1 MGHKLHGVLNLTK
14 IPKRLI
20 TENKNGEK
28 VLWVDIVPNRGGA
41 DQYGNTHS
49 IQIYDKEAGKAI
61 YLGNLKDV
69 EFGQKAE
76 SAPAAPTAPAQGA
89 NNDDP
94 DSDLPF

>member
-61 YLGNLKDV
+61 YLGNLKTV
-69 EFGQKAE
+69 EFGNSRTAPAE
-76 SAPAAPTAPAQGA
+76 SPAPAAPAT
-89 NNDDP
+89 DP
-94 DSDLPF
+94 KDDLPFPM

>member
-20 TENKNGEK
+20 TENAKGEK

-69 EFGQKAE
+69 EFGQKADNAPASPAP
-76 SAPAAPTAPAQGA
+76 SAPQG
-89 NNDDP
+89 NDVP
-94 DSDLPF
+94 DLPF

>member
-1 MGHKLHGVLNLTK
+1 MGHKLHGMLNLTK

-49 IQIYDKEAGKAI
+49 IQIYDKEAGKAV

-76 SAPAAPTAPAQGA
+76 SAPASPTPTG
-89 NNDDP
+89 NNDE
-94 DSDLPF
+94 DLPW

>member
-1 MGHKLHGVLNLTK
+1 MLNLSK

-28 VLWVDIVPNRGGA
+28 ILWVDIVPNRGGA

-49 IQIYDKEAGKAI
+49 IQIYDKEAGKAV

-69 EFGQKAE
+69 EFGQGAGN
-76 SAPAAPTAPAQGA
+76 APASPTSPAPKG
-89 NNDDP
+89 ND
-94 DSDLPF
+94 DSDLPFPL

>member
-1 MGHKLHGVLNLTK
+1 MLNLTK

-28 VLWVDIVPNRGGA
+28 VLWIDIVPNRGGA

-49 IQIYDKEAGKAI
+49 IQIYDKEAGKAV
-61 YLGNLKDV
+61 YLGNLKTV
-69 EFGQKAE
+69 EFGQTAPAP

-89 NNDDP
+89 EADPND
-94 DSDLPF
+94 DLPF

>member
-1 MGHKLHGVLNLTK
+1 MGHKLHGMLNLTK

-28 VLWVDIVPNRGGA
+28 VLWIDIVPNRGGA

-49 IQIYDKEAGKAI
+49 IQIYDKEAGKAV

-76 SAPAAPTAPAQGA
+76 SAPASPAPQASGT
-89 NNDDP
+89 D
-94 DSDLPF
+94 DSDLPFPL